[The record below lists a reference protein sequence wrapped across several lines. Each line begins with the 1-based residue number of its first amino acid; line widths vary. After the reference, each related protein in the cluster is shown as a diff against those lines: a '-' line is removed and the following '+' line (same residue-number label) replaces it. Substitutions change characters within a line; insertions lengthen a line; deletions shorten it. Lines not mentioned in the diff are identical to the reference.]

1 MALTVYLDS
10 SFYIQLV
17 RMNDEDA
24 REVVSALNALEVRPV
39 LSFTLM
45 RELMRNPNRSEA
57 DAKLHALVS
66 LFARPS
72 FITTEH
78 MSWDWL
84 LATGER
90 RRELADTLA
99 HIDRALV
106 AAESAGVV
114 ANTAYPHGLKAAAAA
129 SALAKAPYLDASG
142 NIDIAKFR
150 DLLVQYFG
158 LLGIEVPDPLTEESV
173 RVLKAALASRFPPGT
188 SEAVETKS
196 RLVASTVATDNR
208 PYGVVLGTAPDKS
221 SRDLA
226 HTYRDGNHMDE
237 FARHADVIDV
247 LQIDGPQYAQLEKD
261 ASHELRRLGLAERC
275 FMAATPGDAVSWV
288 REYVGA

>member
-10 SFYIQLV
+10 SFYVGLV
-17 RMNDEDA
+17 RMNEEDA

-45 RELMRNPNRSEA
+45 RELMRSANRLEA

-84 LATGER
+84 LATGEP
-90 RRELADTLA
+90 RREFAETLA
-99 HIDRALV
+99 RIDRSLV

-114 ANTAYPHGLKAAAAA
+114 ANTTYPHGLKAAAGA
-129 SALAKAPYLDASG
+129 SALANSPYIDANG
-142 NIDIAKFR
+142 NLEITQLR
-150 DLLVQYFG
+150 DLLVQYFD
-158 LLGIEVPDPLTEESV
+158 LLGIEVPDPLTLESV
-173 RVLKAALASRFPPGT
+173 PILQAAVASRFAPGT
-188 SEAVETKS
+188 LEAVETKN

-208 PYGVVLGTAPDKS
+208 PYGVVLGTASEKS
-221 SRDLA
+221 SEKLA
-226 HTYRDGNHMDE
+226 HTFRDGSHMAE

-247 LQIDGPQYAQLEKD
+247 LQIDGPQYALLEKD
-261 ASHELRRLGLAERC
+261 ARHELRRLGLAERC
-275 FMAATPGDAVSWV
+275 FMAATPGDVVSWL
-288 REYVGA
+288 REYLAG